1 MNRADITL
9 LFEYNYWANK
19 RILTA
24 ASRISP
30 EQFVAP
36 TAFPRGSL
44 RATLLHILDAEYGW
58 RELLDHRREVPDLAP
73 ADFPSVAAV
82 EALWAKEEAAM
93 REFLATLTD
102 EKLNMVVR
110 YTNLQGIQRERVLWH
125 GLFHVVNHGTQH
137 RSEAAAML
145 TDFGQSPGD
154 VDFSIFTVAYL
165 QSAHL

>member
-1 MNRADITL
+1 VKQSDIATIYD
-9 LFEYNYWANK
+9 YNYWANR

-24 ASRISP
+24 ASRVSP

-58 RELLDHRREVPDLAP
+58 RELLDHRREVPDLAA
-73 ADFPSVAAV
+73 ADFPAVADI
-82 EALWAKEEAAM
+82 ESLWSKEEAAM
-93 REFLATLTD
+93 RQYLATLTD
-102 EKLNMVVR
+102 ETLTAVVR
-110 YTNLQGIQRERVLWH
+110 YTNPQGIQRERVLWH

-154 VDFSIFTVAYL
+154 VDFSIFTIAYL
-165 QSAHL
+165 QPAS